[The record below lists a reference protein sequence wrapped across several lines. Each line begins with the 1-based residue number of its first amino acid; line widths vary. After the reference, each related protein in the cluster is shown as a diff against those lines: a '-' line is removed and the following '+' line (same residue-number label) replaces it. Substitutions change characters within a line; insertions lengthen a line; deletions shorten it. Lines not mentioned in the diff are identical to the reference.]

1 MINVLTNYNELMTG
15 KEKIKAELENELKFA
30 RNNYFGEFL
39 KQKEKEL
46 KELYTSKINKLTESS
61 IQAIK
66 SELEAT
72 RNKLKG
78 IIMKPIPEDTLNM
91 LKSVEGMK
99 LSDLEK
105 TELMKL
111 TEGNYMARRK
121 VIEYLGTDHM
131 EDSDYDLINRSPSLN
146 NIIGRIDDLERTI
159 DATIRNEE
167 SNSFAKAVIQNGDL
181 VNNIEAEATTF
192 FQMYE

>member
-1 MINVLTNYNELMTG
+1 MKNVLTNYNELMTG
-15 KEKIKAELENELKFA
+15 KEKIKAELEKELKFV
-30 RNNYFGEFL
+30 RNNYSGEFL

-46 KELYTSKINKLTESS
+46 KGIYASKLNRLTESS
-61 IQAIK
+61 VQAIK

-78 IIMKPIPEDTLNM
+78 VIMKPIPEDTLNM
-91 LKSVEGMK
+91 LKSVEGLK
-99 LSDLEK
+99 LTDLEK

-121 VIEYLGTDHM
+121 AIEYLGTDHM

-146 NIIGRIDDLERTI
+146 NIIGRIDELEQTI
-159 DATIRNEE
+159 DNTIRNEE
-167 SNSFAKAVIQNGDL
+167 SNLFAKAVIQNGDL
-181 VNNIEAEATTF
+181 VNSIDADATSF
-192 FQMYE
+192 IQIYE